1 MKRQFYSCSP
11 ILKYCMYIIMYCT
24 NYTQWTLGDSSN
36 DSSSDEDICD
46 YERQRLKNIKENQD
60 LLHSL
65 GKTRVCIAIHL
76 LLLLV

>member
-1 MKRQFYSCSP
+1 MQTTHSGHWEGNK
-11 ILKYCMYIIMYCT
+11 I
-24 NYTQWTLGDSSN
+24 GDSCN

-46 YERQRLKNIKENQD
+46 YETQRLKNIKENQD

-76 LLLLV
+76 LLLLLLLFSLILLLVLLYY